1 MVQLSI
7 LPSQKPE
14 LLSGMEE
21 STLTPN
27 RHFSR
32 SLVTAL
38 AASVALG
45 ALAAPGQAQ
54 VTAPG
59 AEYASANDIVVVA
72 RKREERVIDVP
83 IAVTALSTTQLAKMG
98 ANDLSGVQGAVPNV
112 NIVQGRGS
120 ASSANFFIR
129 GIGQPDALQTFDPA
143 VGVYVDG
150 VYLSRIQGA
159 LLNLYDVQ
167 RVEVLRGP
175 QGTLYG
181 KNTIGGAVNI
191 VSKKPDLEVL
201 KGEASLTYGRF
212 NEVTAKGYVSAP
224 LMTDTLAVSL
234 AGLYDTRDGLVTD
247 PLTGRKYNDRDN
259 LSFRGI
265 LRAKPSDAIEVLI
278 SGDVTRQR
286 NAATLGYPTAP
297 LTQTNFALGTVVLSP
312 AEPYGPYNYRSSTSL
327 APGQGQKLDHWG
339 VSGTINADLGGDF
352 ALTSITA
359 YRKLDIGFYIDID
372 GSQFKLGDAF
382 VGIDQHQFSQELQLK
397 YNGDRLKGVFGLYYL
412 NEQVNSHQEAYSD
425 DFFKFGALPISFTRL
440 VDDAQNTKSYAA
452 FGQLTYD
459 FTSQFSITAGLRYTK
474 EHKRYNKF
482 TTTISNAP
490 FPGLNAVTYRF
501 PGDLPAPFTGIDKV
515 SYEAWTPMVSASF
528 KPTPDTLLYASASRG
543 FKSGGFNGRVSSNGD
558 ISVTIGGVTTVVP
571 SFAPEKVWTYEVGAK
586 GSFMD
591 GRLMLSADYF
601 YSDYQNF
608 QARVGNGANTGLTG
622 SFPVLN
628 AGKLRIQGIE
638 VEAMARPTEALT
650 LTATLGWLDAKYKQ
664 FDDPRRVPPASFSC
678 NPTGAAITCEPAFAP
693 PLSLRVGADYKLP
706 LGGAA
711 SLTLG
716 GDARFVDKQ
725 FLSVDNRPGLTE
737 DGYWLGNL
745 YAQVDFDKF
754 YLRAMVKNVG
764 NELYKTDGQEF
775 SSVANI
781 QTVYYGDPRTW
792 NVTVGVRF

>member
-1 MVQLSI
+1 MIVQRYIVRTS
-7 LPSQKPE
+7 
-14 LLSGMEE
+14 
-21 STLTPN
+21 
-27 RHFSR
+27 
-32 SLVTAL
+32 VWL
-38 AASVALG
+38 ATSVAMG
-45 ALAAPGQAQ
+45 ALAAPCYAQ
-54 VTAPG
+54 DQTPG
-59 AEYASANDIVVVA
+59 IGNADNDTIVVVA

-83 IAVTALSTTQLAKMG
+83 IAITALGSTQLEKMG
-98 ANDLSGVQGAVPNV
+98 AADLSGVQGAVPNV

-120 ASSANFFIR
+120 ATSANFFIR

-191 VSKKPDLEVL
+191 ISRKPDLQTI

-224 LMTDTLAVSL
+224 LIADKLAVSV
-234 AGLYDTRDGLVTD
+234 AGLYDKRDGIVTD

-265 LRAKPSDAIEVLI
+265 LRAKPSDTIEVLI

-286 NAATLGYPTAP
+286 DAATLGYPTAP
-297 LTQTNFALGTVVLSP
+297 LIQTNFATGAFTIVP
-312 AEPYGPYNYRSSTSL
+312 AEPYGPYNYKASTSL

-339 VSGTINADLGGDF
+339 VSGTINADLGGNF
-352 ALTSITA
+352 SLTSITA
-359 YRKLDIGFYIDID
+359 YRKLDVSFYIDID
-372 GSQFKLGDAF
+372 ASQAKLGDAL
-382 VGIDQHQFSQELQLK
+382 VAIDQHQFSQEFQLK
-397 YNGDRLKGVFGLYYL
+397 YNSDRLKAVLGLYYL
-412 NEQVNSHQEAYSD
+412 DEQVNSHQEAYAD
-425 DFFKFGALPISFTRL
+425 DLFKLGAVPITFTRL

-459 FTSQFSITAGLRYTK
+459 FTKQLSITAGLRYTK
-474 EHKRYNKF
+474 ENKRYDKF

-490 FPGLNAVTYRF
+490 FPGLNGLTYRF
-501 PGDLPAPFTGIDKV
+501 PADLPAPFTGIDKA
-515 SYEAWTPMVSASF
+515 SYEAWTPMVSLSY

-543 FKSGGFNGRVSSNGD
+543 FKGGGFNGRVSSNGD
-558 ISVTIGGVTTVVP
+558 ISVTVGGVTTVVP

-586 GSFMD
+586 GTFMN
-591 GRLMLSADYF
+591 GRLMLAADYF
-601 YSDYQNF
+601 YSDYKDF
-608 QARVGNGANTGLTG
+608 QARVGNGNNTGLAG

-638 VEAMARPTEALT
+638 FEATARPTDALT
-650 LTATLGWLDAKYKQ
+650 LSASLGWLDAKYKQ

-678 NPTGAAITCEPAFAP
+678 NPTGTAITCQPAFAP
-693 PLSLRVGADYKLP
+693 PLTLRFAADYRMP
-706 LGGAA
+706 LSDHV

-716 GDARFVDKQ
+716 GDARFVDHQ

-737 DGYWLGNL
+737 NGYWLGNL
-745 YAQVDFDKF
+745 YAQLDFDRF
-754 YLRAMVKNVG
+754 YLRGMIKNVG
-764 NELYKTDGQEF
+764 NALYKTDGQEF
-775 SSVANI
+775 SSVGNI

-792 NVTVGVRF
+792 NLTVGVRF